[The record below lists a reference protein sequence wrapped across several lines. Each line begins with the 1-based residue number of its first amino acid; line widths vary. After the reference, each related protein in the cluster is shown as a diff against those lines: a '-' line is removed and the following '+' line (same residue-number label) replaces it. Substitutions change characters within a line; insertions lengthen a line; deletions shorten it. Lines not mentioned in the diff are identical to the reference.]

1 MTHTPDPA
9 LHLAPRR
16 FVDSDAPSIR
26 AYADERAGEGN
37 DIERAR
43 RLYYAVRDDLR
54 YDPYNIAYTPD
65 GFTASGTLASGRG
78 FCVTKAA
85 VLAAVARAAGIP
97 ARLGYADVRNH
108 LATPRLVEQMGTDLF
123 IFHGYTDLWLDGR
136 WVKATPAF
144 NLELCTKFGVLP
156 LEFDGRED
164 SVFHPFD
171 AKGQRH
177 MEYVRDRGTYADVP
191 FDEIMVAFRAL
202 YPGFGV
208 DEGGEGGDFAA
219 EAEAAREAQASGYA
233 TSEAV

>member
-1 MTHTPDPA
+1 MPETPEFA
-9 LHLAPRR
+9 SFLSASR
-16 FVDSDAPSIR
+16 FVDSDAPAIR
-26 AYADERAGEGN
+26 AYARDRAGEGS
-37 DIERAR
+37 DIERAC

-54 YDPYNIAYTPD
+54 YDPYDIDYTPQ
-65 GFTASGTLASGRG
+65 GFSASATLARGKG
-78 FCVTKAA
+78 FCITKAA

-123 IFHGYTDLWLDGR
+123 MFHGYTDLWLDGR

-177 MEYVRDRGTYADVP
+177 MEYVRDRGVYADVP
-191 FDEIMVAFRAL
+191 YDEIVATFRTA
-202 YPGFGV
+202 YPKF
-208 DEGGEGGDFAA
+208 DMEGAAPPAGDFAA
-219 EAEAAREAQASGYA
+219 EAEAARAS
-233 TSEAV
+233 

>member
-1 MTHTPDPA
+1 MSETPDPA
-9 LHLAPRR
+9 AFLAPSR
-16 FVDSDAPSIR
+16 FVDSDAPAIG
-26 AYADERAGEGN
+26 AYAAARAGGGSDNERAC
-37 DIERAR
+37 

-54 YDPYNIAYTPD
+54 YDPYDIDYSPR
-65 GFTASGTLASGRG
+65 GFSASATLERGRG

-144 NLELCTKFGVLP
+144 NIELCAKFGVLP

-171 AKGQRH
+171 ARGQRH
-177 MEYVRDRGTYADVP
+177 MEYVRDRGVYADVP
-191 FDEIMVAFRAL
+191 YDEILAAFRTV
-202 YPGFGV
+202 YPGFNIDGPRA
-208 DEGGEGGDFAA
+208 GGDF
-219 EAEAAREAQASGYA
+219 EAEAAAA
-233 TSEAV
+233 TGSC

>member
-1 MTHTPDPA
+1 MTDASDPA
-9 LHLAPRR
+9 ALLGPGR
-16 FVDSDAPSIR
+16 FVDSADPAIR
-26 AYADERAGEGN
+26 AFAEAHAATGGDVERAC
-37 DIERAR
+37 A
-43 RLYYAVRDDLR
+43 LYYAVRDGLR
-54 YDPYNIAYTPD
+54 YDPYDIDYSPE
-65 GFTASGTLASGRG
+65 GFSASRTLGRGRG

-144 NLELCTKFGVLP
+144 NIQLCEKFGVVP

-171 AKGQRH
+171 ARGQRH
-177 MEYVRDRGTYADVP
+177 MEYVRDRGVYADVP
-191 FDEIMVAFRAL
+191 YEEILAEFRAL
-202 YPGFGV
+202 YPNFAIDQDGP
-208 DEGGEGGDFAA
+208 GGDFAA
-219 EAEAAREAQASGYA
+219 EAEAARAG
-233 TSEAV
+233 